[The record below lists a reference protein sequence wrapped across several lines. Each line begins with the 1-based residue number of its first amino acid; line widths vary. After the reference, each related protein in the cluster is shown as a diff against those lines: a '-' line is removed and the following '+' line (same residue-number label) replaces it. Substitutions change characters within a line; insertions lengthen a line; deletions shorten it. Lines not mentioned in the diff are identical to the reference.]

1 MHKLH
6 QRRKE
11 LETWNRGRTSQVRVE
26 RVSHNGEMS
35 AVKDLII
42 GGRETRLEVDM
53 VAEEEM
59 INGTNKDHED
69 QLAQ

>member
-1 MHKLH
+1 MRIEKVT
-6 QRRKE
+6 R
-11 LETWNRGRTSQVRVE
+11 
-26 RVSHNGEMS
+26 NGEMS

-53 VAEEEM
+53 VVEEM
-59 INGTNKDHED
+59 IDNTNKDQED

>member
-1 MHKLH
+1 MRIEKVT
-6 QRRKE
+6 R
-11 LETWNRGRTSQVRVE
+11 
-26 RVSHNGEMS
+26 NGEMS

-53 VAEEEM
+53 VVEEEM
-59 INGTNKDHED
+59 IDNTNKDQED